1 MALGLREAV
10 AFERKVRTEPG
21 ALTEREYW
29 WFVEVMLT
37 ALAAGRR

>member
-1 MALGLREAV
+1 MMGLHEAV
-10 AFERKVRTEPG
+10 AFERKVRREPG

-29 WFVEVMLT
+29 WFAGVMLT